1 MLKIILFA
9 LALIVLAF
17 FVVVALQSS
26 DFRIARSTTIAAPA
40 TNVSSVPRRGA
51 LDHRLRRFATTEGG
65 SGRCL

>member
-17 FVVVALQSS
+17 VVVVALQSP

-40 TNVSSVPRRGA
+40 AIVFADG
-51 LDHRLRRFATTEGG
+51 RFGLG
-65 SGRCL
+65 